1 MRHGGNLHDA
11 KALFPEA
18 PEPWIDL
25 STGIDPNPYPVRMPD
40 LSAFTRLPSGQSVSE
55 VEAVAAQ
62 AYGVSDPA
70 HVAAAPG
77 SQALI
82 RLLPHLRPKGKVAIV
97 GPTYSE
103 HERSWSREGH
113 EVAMVA
119 SLSNA
124 LAIAPDAIVIVNPNN
139 PDGRIAAPPDLAA
152 AASALHP
159 RGGWLVVDE
168 AFADLEDGVSMATQN
183 TPGAI
188 ILRSFG
194 KAYGLAG
201 VRLGFAVASPALNAR
216 IKEELGPWAV
226 SGPALAIGTAAL
238 ADQAW
243 LSQQRTRLLQ
253 SAQAL
258 DALLVEAGFT
268 LAGGTRLFRLAWR
281 KDAQDW
287 FDRLA
292 RAGIWIRKF
301 SQDVEMLRFGIPPED
316 GWARLAQALKPRQ
329 KSSLQ

>member
-25 STGIDPNPYPVRMPD
+25 STGINPDPYPVLLPD
-40 LSAFTRLPSGQSVSE
+40 PGAFTRLPSPQSVNQ
-55 VEAVAAQ
+55 VEAIAAR
-62 AYGVSDPA
+62 AYGVGDPA
-70 HVAAAPG
+70 RVAAAPG

-82 RLLPHLRPKGKVAIV
+82 RLLPRLRPKGRIAVV

-103 HERSWSREGH
+103 HERSWIREGH

-119 SLSNA
+119 SLPDA

-139 PDGRIAAPPDLAA
+139 PDGRIATPPDLIA
-152 AASALHP
+152 AASALHR

-168 AFADLEDGVSMATQN
+168 AFADLEDEVSIASHDI
-183 TPGAI
+183 PGAI

-216 IKEELGPWAV
+216 LKEELGPWAV
-226 SGPALAIGTAAL
+226 SGPALAVGAAAL
-238 ADQAW
+238 ADRAW
-243 LSQQRTRLLQ
+243 LSLQRTRLRR
-253 SAQAL
+253 SAQVL
-258 DALLVEAGFT
+258 DALLAEAGFT
-268 LAGGTRLFRLAWR
+268 LAGGTRLFRLAR
-281 KDAQDW
+281 HNDAQDW

-301 SQDVEMLRFGIPPED
+301 GQDIEMLRFGIPPEHE
-316 GWARLAQALKPRQ
+316 WERLRQAMKPR
-329 KSSLQ
+329 